1 MNMKNR
7 IKTAL
12 VVMTSIM
19 FPLMA
24 SASVVKGSLR
34 DDESD
39 ETLLIILIMLLSFR
53 FLFVNM
59 QNI

>member
-34 DDESD
+34 DAESD
-39 ETLLIILIMLLSFR
+39 ETLLII
-53 FLFVNM
+53 
-59 QNI
+59 